1 MKPSHIIILMIW
13 GFISVHAFSQ
23 STVTR
28 IFTDYNG
35 WWDSGNTGGV
45 IPDNSHNLLGFV
57 VNGNIYSTGVDDS
70 KLISHGI
77 TFTPMTFEAMPLAT
91 NISPQYIGVG
101 LWYGGY
107 GNVSPIPIS
116 LTNFGQYLIDGI
128 QGLDLGT
135 ALFNSTGSN
144 KYSVPSID
152 PNAINDGVP
161 DIIVTQMGEPS
172 GASDK
177 FSFYDASNT
186 LIGNII
192 NISFNSI
199 ASLGTAS
206 WKFYTTSG
214 TYRSDLQGTRAIRI
228 ITFQLADFGITTS
241 NYTQVVQ
248 FLQDLSGSS
257 DQGFVAYNTQAIII
271 LPVEWLNFKA
281 VSKNRKVSI
290 YWMTASEH
298 NNAYFT
304 IERSVDG
311 AHWKKVGTHDGAGN
325 SSQISSY
332 KMIDEYPPAGISYY
346 RISQTD
352 YDGKEAYYEQIISVQ
367 DYSTAN
373 DELIEVYPNP
383 TSDYLNVITTAEIND
398 LHVFDLVGKE
408 ITQDV
413 VMDYTGEGMIYLN
426 IQHLPKGV
434 YFIKVENQTVRFI
447 VQ

>member
-101 LWYGGY
+101 MNYGGP
-107 GNVSPIPIS
+107 GNVTPLPIA

-161 DIIVTQMGEPS
+161 DIIVTQMGEPA

-281 VSKNRKVSI
+281 VSKDRKNSL

-311 AHWKKVGTHDGAGN
+311 VHWKKVGTHDGAGN

-352 YDGKEAYYEQIISVQ
+352 FDGKQSYYEHILSVQ
-367 DYSTAN
+367 DDFMET
-373 DELIEVYPNP
+373 EEHIEIYPNP
-383 TSDYLNVITTAEIND
+383 TSDYLNVITTAEMNE
-398 LHVFDLVGKE
+398 LHVSNIMGKE
-408 ITQDV
+408 ITQDIDV
-413 VMDYTGEGMIYLN
+413 TSTGKGIMHLDV
-426 IQHLPKGV
+426 QRLPKGI
-434 YFIKVENQTVRFI
+434 YLLEIKSKTLRFI
-447 VQ
+447 VK